1 MPVVTAPMTGRTVGA
16 TTSFAVK
23 NQTSGAGGKPVLPVF
38 ARAGLNHKKKKRKHH
53 SESFMRHGLRLIETD
68 DRPPSGLEGDEPR
81 LGRETDK
88 STRLA
93 RAGDLRVQRAM
104 GKANLPWP
112 GAKQKQFGGK
122 VIEVPHTGP
131 GWKPSKAITKLS
143 DVHKKLG
150 LGARQQ

>member
-38 ARAGLNHKKKKRKHH
+38 ARSGLKHKKRKHH
-53 SESFMRHGLRLIETD
+53 SESFMRHGLKLIETD
-68 DRPPSGLEGDEPR
+68 DRPPSGLEGDR
-81 LGRETDK
+81 DAALHRETDK
-88 STRLA
+88 SARLT

-104 GKANLPWP
+104 SKANLPWP
-112 GAKQKQFGGK
+112 GVKQKPFGGK
-122 VIEVPHTGP
+122 VIDVPQPEP